1 MGLICQ
7 TENPH
12 LPLTPANWV
21 ESLPATFRNV
31 KVWPWM
37 DGSGAA
43 AAVAIAVVEWRCQ
56 SSDHHP
62 APARPPPAHA
72 QLEPKLRTG
81 TGAKVWMKMK
91 DYNSIKS
98 FIEYAELSVYPLIV
112 MNMCRRVE
120 VSCPRRSPLTA
131 AAAFHSPFPAI
142 PSVDCEWVS
151 PNKSHL
157 LNKFASSE
165 LVNSYQ
171 IKSSQECFTWHDTA
185 RNWNIRSC

>member
-12 LPLTPANWV
+12 HPLTPANRV

-43 AAVAIAVVEWRCQ
+43 AAADAIAVVEWRCQ

-131 AAAFHSPFPAI
+131 AAQPFTVHSLPFPVLI
-142 PSVDCEWVS
+142 VS
-151 PNKSHL
+151 ESLPTNRICWINL
-157 LNKFASSE
+157 P
-165 LVNSYQ
+165 V
-171 IKSSQECFTWHDTA
+171 
-185 RNWNIRSC
+185 RSW